1 MQDKETV
8 QVDQNLY
15 NATMLLS
22 KAFSFMLEDNQGI
35 VVDVFGDV
43 KLPEDVKKVVI
54 VKVDGDVKIFNFEED
69 LPEGSMVISQEIE
82 SENKTDENQNN
93 Q

>member
-22 KAFSFMLEDNQGI
+22 KAFSFMLEENDGI

-43 KLPEDVKKVVI
+43 KLPENVKKVVI
-54 VKVDGDVKIFNFEED
+54 VKVDGDIKIFNFDED
-69 LPEGSMVISQEIE
+69 LPEGSFVRSQQIE
-82 SENKTDENQNN
+82 PENKTEENQND
-93 Q
+93 